1 MTHKEIERQNFILWY
16 GLYATEKE
24 LEIARTSNKEAM
36 DRLLR
41 EYAEEVDK
49 IGKSRRL
56 YEWIVQSKNIRVQGS
71 DATLRIDYLSDN
83 EGKHIVDHFIKVLN
97 SLGIS
102 HLSAKKQYRL

>member
-24 LEIARTSNKEAM
+24 LEIARISNKEVM

-49 IGKSRRL
+49 IDKSKRS
-56 YEWIVQSKNIRVQGS
+56 YEWVAQSKNVRTQGS
-71 DATLRIDYLSDN
+71 DATLRIDYLCQQRSSN
-83 EGKHIVDHFIKVLN
+83 VLEN
-97 SLGIS
+97 VP
-102 HLSAKKQYRL
+102 

>member
-24 LEIARTSNKEAM
+24 LAVARTSNKEAL

-49 IGKSRRL
+49 IDKSKRL
-56 YEWIVQSKNIRVQGS
+56 YAWVVQSKSVQTQGS
-71 DATLRIDYLSDN
+71 DATLRIDYLCQQRNSN
-83 EGKHIVDHFIKVLN
+83 VLEN
-97 SLGIS
+97 V
-102 HLSAKKQYRL
+102 Q